1 MTLPLPNTETYT
13 ISFNIME
20 CQSVS
25 SLPQYFYSLQRQISS
40 KSRAANNK
48 SQQMWLRPR
57 TKLVQNWNNKMTM
70 MSVRRS
76 LQYLRK
82 KARRSNQTM
91 VLQHQTQATTAVH
104 QTRHGHNIARSLSVR
119 CSRAQKKSSD
129 NSRISISFSTTKMRI
144 SKWPRPCK

>member
-1 MTLPLPNTETYT
+1 MTLPHLTEWCII
-13 ISFNIME
+13 ISFIMLK
-20 CQSVS
+20 CQNVS
-25 SLPQYFYSLQRQISS
+25 SLPQYFYSIQRQISS

-76 LQYLRK
+76 LQYLHK

-91 VLQHQTQATTAVH
+91 VLQRQIRATTEVH